1 MFWADIPALNVT
13 GCGINLSESWMLA
26 SFLAG
31 INKIEYNPDA
41 GAGDNLCFKHYDAHE
56 VSRTGCLDASLYGP
70 CMSNAHQL
78 ALFNQLLSHI

>member
-1 MFWADIPALNVT
+1 MNVYT

-26 SFLAG
+26 SCLAG

-56 VSRTGCLDASLYGP
+56 VSRTAAGFLDTSLYR
-70 CMSNAHQL
+70 SNAHQL
-78 ALFNQLLSHI
+78 ALFYLINTESYLKVFT